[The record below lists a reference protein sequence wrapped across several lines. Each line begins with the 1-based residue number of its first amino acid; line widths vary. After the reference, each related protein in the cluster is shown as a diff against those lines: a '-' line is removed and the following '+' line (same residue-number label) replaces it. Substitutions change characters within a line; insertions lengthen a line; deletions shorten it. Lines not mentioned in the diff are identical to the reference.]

1 MRRMAEAEERDAAQ
15 RQAAYER
22 RSGSAGAGSRDGYG
36 MVDDG
41 GEWAPGASGGE
52 RKRGKRPKIG
62 SLSEMVGAG
71 AGRCVQKDSADSA
84 ATHHPGCS
92 LAPGAPEA

>member
-1 MRRMAEAEERDAAQ
+1 MAEAEERDAAQ